1 MNNRSGTVGCWKA
14 ELNRAKSHV
23 GVLRACTRICRSLG
37 LKHVT
42 YASATIRD
50 RGEDNPILLTSFPQ
64 KWVDLYFE
72 QNYQEIDPVLMLASA
87 SVLPINWMKVSRRS
101 NRVRQFFGEAEN
113 AGVGTTGVTICIF
126 GPNGKSAL
134 FTATADLSEPEWRA
148 KYPQVEKDI
157 TYLSHLVHDRIMAL
171 DSYRVDH
178 DLQDLSLMER
188 SCLQWTADG
197 YTMKGVAKKLNVS
210 ERAVR
215 MYLSSARNKLNAK
228 NTIHAVALMM
238 RRGQLA

>member
-1 MNNRSGTVGCWKA
+1 MNNRSGSVGCWKK
-14 ELNRAKSHV
+14 ELANARSRK
-23 GVLRACTRICRSLG
+23 GVLNSCTKICRSLG

-42 YASATIRD
+42 YASSSIRD
-50 RGEDNPILLTSFPQ
+50 NLNEKPLLLTSFPQ

-101 NRVRQFFGEAEN
+101 VRVQKFFEEARK
-113 AGVGTTGVTICIF
+113 AGVGNTGVTICIF

-134 FTATADLSEPEWRA
+134 FSATSDMSEAEWEVF
-148 KYPQVEKDI
+148 YPQVERDV
-157 TYLSHLVHDRIMAL
+157 TYLSHLAYDRITAL
-171 DSYRVDH
+171 DDYGFSSPVRE
-178 DLQDLSLMER
+178 LSLMEI

-197 YTMKGVAKKLNVS
+197 YTMKGVAGKLNVS

-215 MYLSSARNKLNAK
+215 MYLSSARTKLNAK
-228 NTIHAVALMM
+228 NTIQAVSVLM
-238 RRGQLA
+238 RHGQLA